1 MVWPSLWSL
10 TNVYLCPD
18 SSSQIQTRVSNCVLD
33 IYKTELL
40 IFPLNQLHPILLNET
55 LSFKPHK
62 PKSLQFTAELS
73 HSHLIF
79 NQELFLTLL
88 SKYTTPHRVFL
99 HVKSRPM
106 LKSQQTPTINTTIKL
121 SKFLPLKISS
131 SIRILVRDF

>member
-18 SSSQIQTRVSNCVLD
+18 SSSQIQTRVSKCVLD

-55 LSFKPHK
+55 LSFTLSFKPHK

-73 HSHLIF
+73 HSHLTF
-79 NQELFLTLL
+79 HQELFLTLL
-88 SKYTTPHRVFL
+88 SKYTTLVPAITITHLGYDNNFL
-99 HVKSRPM
+99 NGFPFRCPSL
-106 LKSQQTPTINTTIKL
+106 LKSSLMRHSNNV
-121 SKFLPLKISS
+121 SS
-131 SIRILVRDF
+131 